1 MESLEIC
8 CDGICSVSCSLHPVY
23 VRLESVKSYYS
34 RSVYDSSSVVFNSF
48 RETALWQGE
57 CLELYVSCLLVPK
70 CHRLNR
76 FPTNDDL
83 KKIHAVL

>member
-1 MESLEIC
+1 M
-8 CDGICSVSCSLHPVY
+8 
-23 VRLESVKSYYS
+23 
-34 RSVYDSSSVVFNSF
+34 VFNSF

-83 KKIHAVL
+83 KKDSRCFVGFETYVPKMNLSVENGSSSSRHAVTVSS